1 MRQSAAI
8 KVNYRWSS
16 HGRLTTLAL
25 SDSLIAVRQPPQ
37 TTMTDAVYPAYFN
50 ETHEMARATARRFIE
65 QEVKPH
71 IAEWEETGTF
81 PRELYAKAGAL
92 GLLGVG
98 HPQRLGGAGE
108 DDVFLKVAI
117 SEELM
122 RSTSGGLVASLGSL
136 DIGLPPVWR
145 GGSDELQQR
154 VAPGVIAGE
163 KIIALAITEPSGGSD
178 VANLRTRAVRDSDH
192 YVVNGAKTFITSG
205 VRADH
210 YTVAVRTGGEG
221 FSGVSLLLIDK
232 GTPGFSVGRNLK
244 KMGWWASDTAELFFE
259 DCRVPV
265 GNLIGP
271 ENAGF
276 LIIMSNF
283 QAERLS
289 LALMAYMT
297 AQMALEACLAHV
309 KDRVTFGKPLSKHQ
323 VIRHKLAVMATRVEV
338 AREYCYRV
346 AARMQAGQPAIQ
358 EVCMAKNFATEVA
371 DHVTSEAV
379 QIFGGM
385 GYMRE
390 SVVERLYRD
399 NRILSI
405 GGGTHEIMNEII
417 AKQMSL

>member
-1 MRQSAAI
+1 MSATGHT
-8 KVNYRWSS
+8 S
-16 HGRLTTLAL
+16 HACF
-25 SDSLIAVRQPPQ
+25 
-37 TTMTDAVYPAYFN
+37 PAYFD
-50 ETHEMARATARRFIE
+50 ETHAMVRETTRRFVA
-65 QEVKPH
+65 QEILPH
-71 IAEWEETGTF
+71 IAEWEEAGSF
-81 PRELYAKAGAL
+81 PRELYQKAGAL
-92 GLLGVG
+92 GLLGIG
-98 HPQRLGGAGE
+98 HPEHLGGTAE
-108 DDVFLKVAI
+108 HDVFMKLAV

-145 GGSDELQQR
+145 GASPELQQR
-154 VAPGVIAGE
+154 VAPAVLAGE
-163 KIIALAITEPSGGSD
+163 KIMALAITEPGGGSD
-178 VANLRTRAVRDSDH
+178 VANLRTRAVRDGDH
-192 YVVNGAKTFITSG
+192 YVVNGSKTFITSG

-221 FSGVSLLLIDK
+221 YAGVSLLLIDK

-259 DCRVPV
+259 DCRVPA

-276 LIIMSNF
+276 MLIMMNF
-283 QAERLS
+283 QAERLA
-289 LALMAYMT
+289 LAVMAYMT
-297 AQMALEACLAHV
+297 AQMALEACLDYV

-323 VIRHKLAVMATRVEV
+323 VIRHKLAEMATQVDV
-338 AREYCYRV
+338 AREYAYRV
-346 AARMQAGQPAIQ
+346 AARMQAGQVAVK
-358 EVCMAKNFATEVA
+358 EVSMAKNFATEVA
-371 DHVTSEAV
+371 DKVTYEAV

-417 AKQMSL
+417 AKQLNL